1 MMQPFLAVP
10 LELPSLITFL
20 APPLLSQQQAKIRL
34 WIHKGKSG
42 QLRSEG
48 PTTTIS
54 RNCTGIPPYSYT
66 RGLSRRKIIIPV
78 RRNEDRSRGWPV
90 MKLDACQ
97 KQIANIFVVSPFS
110 LSLCRNF
117 YNRHSSLECNIFM
130 RFFSRVYKRREEV
143 LDLILAPI
151 EKNLNVMIVVLPRC
165 GNCLR

>member
-42 QLRSEG
+42 QLRRANNNDLEKLYGNPS
-48 PTTTIS
+48 
-54 RNCTGIPPYSYT
+54 PYSYT

-110 LSLCRNF
+110 LSL
-117 YNRHSSLECNIFM
+117 
-130 RFFSRVYKRREEV
+130 
-143 LDLILAPI
+143 
-151 EKNLNVMIVVLPRC
+151 
-165 GNCLR
+165 